1 VADAVTATNKND
13 KQFPI
18 HPEGQYTAVCVDG
31 IDLGEQ
37 HNEKFGNL
45 SQKYAI
51 VFQTTEINPE
61 TGKRFEIAERYTVSM
76 GEKANLRKFLG
87 QWRGKTY
94 SNAEAEE
101 GAPLHKLEG
110 VNALVQIGHNTSE
123 ATNKTYANIIS
134 IMPLPKGMPRIKAE
148 GYTRAEYWTE
158 VKAKARKPE
167 PAAVGGGED
176 FEDFPG
182 ALEDTEDDLPF

>member
-1 VADAVTATNKND
+1 MADQVTATNKND
-13 KQFPI
+13 KPFPI
-18 HPEGQYTAVCVDG
+18 HPEGQFTAVCVDG

-37 HNEKFGNL
+37 ENVKFGNW
-45 SQKYAI
+45 SRKYAI
-51 VFQTTEINPE
+51 VFQTNEINPE
-61 TGKRFEIAERYTVSM
+61 TGKPFEISERYTVSM

-94 SNAEAEE
+94 TTAEAEE

-123 ATNKTYANIIS
+123 ATGKTYANIIS
-134 IMPLPKGMPRIKAE
+134 IMPLPKGMPKIKAE
-148 GYTRAEYWTE
+148 GYVRAEYWE
-158 VKAKARKPE
+158 DVKKKARVPE
-167 PAAVGGGED
+167 PVAAGD
-176 FEDFPG
+176 FEDFPQ